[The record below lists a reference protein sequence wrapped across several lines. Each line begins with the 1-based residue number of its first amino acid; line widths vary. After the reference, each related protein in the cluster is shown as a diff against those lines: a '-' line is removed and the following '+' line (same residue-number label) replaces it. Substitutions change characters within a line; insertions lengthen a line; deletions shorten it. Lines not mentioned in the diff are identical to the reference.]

1 MKQGL
6 DASYV
11 VERAFQQLVTLAFLA
26 FILAL
31 VLTSRFATS
40 PIAPQAKASLL
51 MSSLTR
57 APDDMPP
64 SHQEDLTT
72 AAFLELAHK

>member
-1 MKQGL
+1 MKQGM

-31 VLTSRFATS
+31 VLTRRFATS
-40 PIAPQAKASLL
+40 P
-51 MSSLTR
+51 SSLNQ
-57 APDDMPP
+57 
-64 SHQEDLTT
+64 S
-72 AAFLELAHK
+72 LAD